1 MARIEVSRNLSE
13 SARFERELCRK
24 SQDRGATVAPRRR
37 WVAAATAAGLALA
50 LFATGAWAEHSAG
63 ALSASAARQIQAL
76 QAEKASRTPAQQKI
90 DSQLLYTLRIRRGEA
105 LAAAVPTLRPGV
117 EVSRA
122 GMTLVDIRATS
133 TVELASFLRGIGASV
148 VNRFEHDLRA
158 LVPLL
163 RVEEI
168 AARGDVRWV
177 MPAAKFYLGKNDTSQ
192 GDTTH
197 RAALARTV
205 SGLTAAGMRVGVL
218 SDSDDF
224 ITTIQGTGDLPPT
237 IAAASAGPGVT
248 EVPGQN
254 GQPATGE
261 GSGMMEIVFDL
272 APSAHLFFATA
283 DGGLSNF
290 ANNITT
296 LAGAPYNC
304 NVIVDDVTYY
314 IETPFH
320 EGDSGGASS
329 TGAADVIQAVNTVVA
344 GGVMYF
350 SSAANDGNLDAGTS
364 GTWEGDF
371 AAGAASGSPLPT
383 GGTLHRFQASPAQD
397 YDVVTSVSYG
407 KSGTDYYAY
416 FNLWWADPL
425 GGSNNDYDLYILDP
439 TGTSVLASS
448 TNGQSGSQDP
458 QEHATYDAGTSPG
471 ANNLRLVVLQK
482 SGAAGRFLHV
492 GTNRSRLSI
501 ATNGATR
508 GHNAIGGNSVAA
520 TPALAAFP
528 NPFNNSDVVESFS
541 SDGFRRVFFGTDG
554 TTALTAGNFSS
565 TGGAVLT
572 SPDMTAADG
581 VSTQWTAP
589 GQFYGTSAAAPHAA
603 AIAAV
608 LKSGGYSNA
617 QVLNAMKSTAIDIQ
631 AGGTDRDSGAGI
643 VMALAA
649 IEALDPCT
657 FTCPN
662 NITGPNTTDECGAD
676 VSFLVPVGSGACG
689 TITPSIASG
698 SFFSVGTTP
707 VTLTAQSGQQC
718 TFDVTVNDTQHPSI
732 SCPADIKMLAPN
744 GVSVVVNYPAPTA
757 SDNCPGVVVNSVP
770 PSGSTFPVGN
780 TVVTATA
787 TDAHNNTSQCTFNVL
802 VYPPIPTLSR
812 SALVGLAILLLLL
825 SVFVL
830 RSRIGG

>member
-1 MARIEVSRNLSE
+1 MARIEVSRNLSG
-13 SARFERELCRK
+13 SARVERELCRK
-24 SQDRGATVAPRRR
+24 SQDRGAAVARRRR
-37 WVAAATAAGLALA
+37 WVVALLALA
-50 LFATGAWAEHSAG
+50 LLAPCAWAEHSAG

-90 DSQLLYTLRIRRGEA
+90 DSQLIYALRIRRGEA

-117 EVSRA
+117 EVDTT
-122 GMTLVDIRATS
+122 GMTVVDIRATS
-133 TVELASFLRGIGASV
+133 TTELATYLRSLGATV
-148 VNRFEHDLRA
+148 VSRFEHDVRA
-158 LVPLL
+158 RVPLL
-163 RVEEI
+163 RLESI
-168 AARGDVRWV
+168 AARSDVRWV
-177 MPAAKFYLGKNDTSQ
+177 MPAAKFYLNKTNTSQ

-197 RAALARTV
+197 RMALARTV

-218 SDSDDF
+218 SDSEDF
-224 ITTIQGTGDLPPT
+224 LATIQGTGDLPPT
-237 IAAASAGPGVT
+237 IPAANAGPGVT
-248 EVPGQN
+248 VVPGQS
-254 GQPATGE
+254 GEPATGE

-283 DGGLSNF
+283 DGGLANF

-296 LAGAPYNC
+296 LRGAPYNC
-304 NVIVDDVTYY
+304 TVIIDDVTYY

-329 TGAADVIQAVNTVVA
+329 TGAADVIQAVNAAVGA
-344 GGVMYF
+344 GVMYF

-407 KSGTDYYAY
+407 KSGTHYYAN
-416 FNLWWADPL
+416 FDLWWADPL
-425 GGSNNDYDLYILDP
+425 GGSSNDYDLYILDP

-492 GTNRSRLSI
+492 GTNRGQLSI
-501 ATNGATR
+501 ATGGATR
-508 GHNAIGGNSVAA
+508 GHNAGMTTGMSVAA
-520 TPALAAFP
+520 TPAGAAFP
-528 NPFNNSDVVESFS
+528 NPFNGSDVVESYS
-541 SDGFRRVFFGTDG
+541 SDGFRHVFFGTNG
-554 TTALTAGNFSS
+554 TTALTPGDLSS
-565 TGGAVLT
+565 TGGTVLQK
-572 SPDMTAADG
+572 PDFTAADC
-581 VSTQWTAP
+581 VATVWANP
-589 GQFYGTSAAAPHAA
+589 FCGTSAAAPHAG

-608 LKSGGYSNA
+608 LSSGGYTNA
-617 QVLNAMKSTAIDIQ
+617 QVLGAMKSTAIDIQ
-631 AGGTDRDSGAGI
+631 AGGVDRDSGSGI
-643 VMALAA
+643 VMGLAA

-657 FTCPN
+657 FSCPG

-698 SFFSVGTTP
+698 SFFNVGTTP

-718 TFDVTVNDTQHPSI
+718 TFTVTINDTQHPAI
-732 SCPADIKMLAPN
+732 SCPPDMKVLAPN

-757 SDNCPGVVVNSVP
+757 TDNCPGVVVNSVP

-812 SALVGLAILLLLL
+812 SALAGLAILLLLL